1 MYFKQFIR
9 DFPGGPVVRS
19 HASTARGTDSVPG
32 QGTKVWH
39 VLWCGMHVCINQSI
53 KILNLAVYILLL
65 YSILKYFMGVFTR
78 TKVTAED
85 KTFC

>member
-1 MYFKQFIR
+1 M
-9 DFPGGPVVRS
+9 VRS

-39 VLWCGMHVCINQSI
+39 VLWCGMHVYINQSI

-78 TKVTAED
+78 TKVTVED
-85 KTFC
+85 KTSC

>member
-1 MYFKQFIR
+1 M
-9 DFPGGPVVRS
+9 VRS

-39 VLWCGMHVCINQSI
+39 VLWCGMHVYINQSI
-53 KILNLAVYILLL
+53 KILNLAVYILL

-78 TKVTAED
+78 TKVTVED
-85 KTFC
+85 KTSC